1 MSPEARHLVLIGMMG
16 AGKTSVGRRL
26 ALRLGRPFVD
36 TDRLVEERAGR
47 TVGEI
52 FEADGERAFRALEAK
67 AVRDALDSDTWAV
80 VALGGGAVLDPAS
93 RELARE
99 AGLVVWL
106 QAPAQ
111 ELARRVAASTRRG
124 TVRPLLTPG
133 QPAEAVLEGLARD
146 REEAYRTAAHIT
158 VETAGRSP
166 GHVATAVLRTIG
178 WEVASQ

>member
-1 MSPEARHLVLIGMMG
+1 MTSEARHLVLIGMMG
-16 AGKTSVGRRL
+16 AGKTSVGRRV

-52 FEADGERAFRALEAK
+52 FEADGEPAFRALEAK

-106 QAPAQ
+106 QAPAR
-111 ELARRVAASTRRG
+111 ELARRVEASTRRG

-133 QPAEAVLEGLARD
+133 PPAETVLGGLARD
-146 REEAYRTAAHIT
+146 REQAYRAAAHLT

-166 GHVATAVLRTIG
+166 GQVATAVLRAIG
-178 WEVASQ
+178 WDVASR